1 MTLFEIETSAFCT
14 ASPDELYALVS
25 DLPESGRWSPECIG
39 GQWISGEPGQVGARF
54 RGNNNRATDVVAW
67 APVVRGG
74 WQTESEIVAAE
85 APRQFSWSYFVEPVE
100 GGSTLRHHYR
110 MGKPTEGITEIMSHL
125 DEEGKQR
132 FVREWG
138 DKLRADMQATVDAIA
153 RITQEAG
160 VPQ

>member
-1 MTLFEIETSAFCT
+1 M
-14 ASPDELYALVS
+14 
-25 DLPESGRWSPECIG
+25 
-39 GQWISGEPGQVGARF
+39 F

-85 APRQFSWSYFVEPVE
+85 APKQFSWSILNRSGERQESVWSYFVDAAE
-100 GGSTLRHHYR
+100 GGSILRHHYR

-125 DEEGKQR
+125 DEEGKKR
-132 FVREWG
+132 FVLEWG
-138 DKLRADMQATVDAIA
+138 DKLRADMQATVDSIS
-153 RITQEAG
+153 RITEEAHATQKAG